1 MDHRAPRRRS
11 LGESVHARLRRDI
24 VSGSLPP
31 GARLTEERLSER
43 YGVSRVPV
51 REALRF
57 LEVEGFVVLEPYRG
71 ASVAPLTSAD
81 ATDLFDVRIALET
94 LAARRASERIDDAG
108 ARRLTDLLARGQA
121 AVASERLDL
130 LPDLNTALH
139 LEVVRSSGNAHLVAL
154 MGQISDKLERVYA
167 SGLLVR
173 ARASWQEHEGV
184 VAAVLSGD
192 PDLAEQTMR
201 RHIRTAESAFVA
213 HRAPDAG
220 RRGEPVT
227 R

>member
-1 MDHRAPRRRS
+1 MDPSAPRRRS
-11 LGESVHARLRRDI
+11 LGESVHACLRRDI
-24 VSGSLPP
+24 ISGALLP
-31 GARLTEERLSER
+31 GVRLTEEQLSER

-71 ASVAPLTSAD
+71 VSVAPLTSVD

-94 LAARRASERIDDAG
+94 LAARRASERIDEVG
-108 ARRLTDLLARGQA
+108 ARRLVDLLARGRD
-121 AVASERLDL
+121 AVGSSRLDL

-139 LEVVRSSGNAHLVAL
+139 VEIVRSSGNHHLVTL
-154 MGQISDKLERVYA
+154 MDQISGKLEWVYA
-167 SGLLVR
+167 RGLLVR
-173 ARASWQEHEGV
+173 ARASWEEHEAV
-184 VAAVLSGD
+184 VASVLSGD
-192 PDLAEQTMR
+192 PDAAEQTMK

-213 HRAPDAG
+213 RSSPDAAH
-220 RRGEPVT
+220 RGDPVT